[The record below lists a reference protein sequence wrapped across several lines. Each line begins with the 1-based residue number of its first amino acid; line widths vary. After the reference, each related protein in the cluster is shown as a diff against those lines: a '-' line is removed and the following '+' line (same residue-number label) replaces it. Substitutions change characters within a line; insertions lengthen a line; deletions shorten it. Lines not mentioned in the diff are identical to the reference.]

1 MKNEHKITKELMM
14 SWAREFYLVR
24 TLDIILA
31 ILWSIVGFCGLI
43 ILVANSLVGGDALDW
58 LLAFLF
64 LFLSVYK
71 LFFGRFVYIAKRYKM
86 FAKTYGV
93 NEWLRTI
100 EFLEDEIVV
109 TDHTTVNKLLYRN
122 IKKVIE
128 KGNVVLIL
136 FNDNIAFRLYKDA
149 FVEGSWEECK
159 TLLNPYVNK

>member
-14 SWAREFYLVR
+14 SWAKEYFLFRAR
-24 TLDIILA
+24 DIILA
-31 ILWSIVGFCGLI
+31 ILWSIVGLCGFIPLMALILLGGDLIDWILSIVLI
-43 ILVANSLVGGDALDW
+43 ILAT
-58 LLAFLF
+58 
-64 LFLSVYK
+64 YK
-71 LFFGRFVYIAKRYKM
+71 LFIGRFVYISKRYKM

-100 EFLEDEIVV
+100 EFLEDEIVL
-109 TDHTTVNKLLYRN
+109 TDHTTVNKLQYHN

-149 FVEGSWEECK
+149 FVEGTWEECK
-159 TLLNPYVNK
+159 ELLNSKRK

>member
-14 SWAREFYLVR
+14 SWAKEFYLVR
-24 TLDIILA
+24 VRDIILA
-31 ILWSIVGFCGLI
+31 ILWSIVALCGLI
-43 ILVANSLVGGDALDW
+43 LLLSSYLVGGDALNW

-64 LFLSVYK
+64 LFLATYK
-71 LFFGRFVYIAKRYKM
+71 LFFGRFVYTAKRYKM
-86 FAKTYGV
+86 FARTYGV
-93 NEWLRTI
+93 GEWLRTI

-109 TDHTTVNKLLYRN
+109 TDHTTVNKLQYHN

-149 FVEGSWEECK
+149 FIDGSWEECK
-159 TLLNPYVNK
+159 KLLNSKQK